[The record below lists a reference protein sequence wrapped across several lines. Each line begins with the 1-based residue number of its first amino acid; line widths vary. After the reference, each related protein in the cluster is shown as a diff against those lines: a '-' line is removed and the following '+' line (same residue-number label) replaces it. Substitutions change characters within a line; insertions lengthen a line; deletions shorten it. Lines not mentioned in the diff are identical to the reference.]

1 MINKITAN
9 DMSEAIK
16 NNGTIIFSAEWCST
30 CHSLLQRLEPVSG
43 VLNVKIY
50 NADVDENEE
59 LSVQYHI
66 KTLPCI
72 IIFRD
77 GKVVERFDN
86 NINLQ
91 DLIDKIRGI

>member
-1 MINKITAN
+1 MINKITSN
-9 DMSEAIK
+9 DLSTAIE
-16 NNGTIIFSAEWCST
+16 NNGIVIFSAEWCGS
-30 CHSLLQRLEPVSG
+30 CHALLQRIEPLSG
-43 VLNVKIY
+43 ALNGKVY
-50 NADVDENEE
+50 NADVDENED

-72 IIFRD
+72 IIFKD

-91 DLIDKIRGI
+91 DLIDKIRDI